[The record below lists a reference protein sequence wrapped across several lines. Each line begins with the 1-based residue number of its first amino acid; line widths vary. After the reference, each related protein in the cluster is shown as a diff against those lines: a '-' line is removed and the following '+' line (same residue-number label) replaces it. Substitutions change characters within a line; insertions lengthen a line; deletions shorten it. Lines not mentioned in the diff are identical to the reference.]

1 MSYSHSQPGSF
12 RYRDAHD
19 TIVHRGRED
28 TTTATATTDYSASPT
43 SSLGD
48 NHISAGP
55 NMAENGN
62 GNDGKWQRRDTAKRK
77 GGRGS
82 SRGVVEEV
90 LRDERELLAPGN
102 VIPGSDPVAGF
113 AAQEELE
120 AAAAKGVRGVESFV
134 WRALWEYVCVSESVG
149 GEEGPVG
156 KWCATRPCVAYCFD
170 VSVVFAPNHLPWL
183 LFLRGVSAPLFNRD
197 PGDARSSACIVAFDL
212 CPYSCACGCSVPLC
226 VCVCACFLPRRNNT
240 GIRLS
245 EYPVALSV
253 PYAAHSKHCNKGT
266 FTALVSPIQWPAD
279 ERLAPHSNP
288 NTHCLMSP
296 MSSRKSCSSCT
307 GRCPLMRAQSP
318 LLLFWRSF
326 AVVLIMPFF
335 VSRDS
340 PALTLP
346 RAGRS

>member
-1 MSYSHSQPGSF
+1 M
-12 RYRDAHD
+12 RAV
-19 TIVHRGRED
+19 IVGLPRVQ
-28 TTTATATTDYSASPT
+28 
-43 SSLGD
+43 L
-48 NHISAGP
+48 
-55 NMAENGN
+55 
-62 GNDGKWQRRDTAKRK
+62 
-77 GGRGS
+77 S
-82 SRGVVEEV
+82 SR
-90 LRDERELLAPGN
+90 R
-102 VIPGSDPVAGF
+102 
-113 AAQEELE
+113 
-120 AAAAKGVRGVESFV
+120 
-134 WRALWEYVCVSESVG
+134 
-149 GEEGPVG
+149 
-156 KWCATRPCVAYCFD
+156 
-170 VSVVFAPNHLPWL
+170 
-183 LFLRGVSAPLFNRD
+183 
-197 PGDARSSACIVAFDL
+197 
-212 CPYSCACGCSVPLC
+212 VPLIMLILLCICCSLVCFCVRVCRWVYMC
-226 VCVCACFLPRRNNT
+226 VCVLSRRNNT